1 LELGYDSIY
10 DPQPDNKSHALMA
23 GDTNRIAKKLSF
35 AAKQVF
41 AD

>member
-1 LELGYDSIY
+1 LGYDRIY
-10 DPQPDNKSHALMA
+10 DPKPDNKSHALMA